1 VTSPKSIERNQKRID
16 ELAEIFARKGV
27 YLFDYRGLTVPEM
40 QDLRGKIK
48 GLNAGLKVFKNRMAI
63 KYFESRQEESEHGRD
78 LFRGP
83 LAVAYADDN
92 FVEVAKVMVEFEKES
107 KKIQLQSAFVEFKL
121 MDRDSV
127 LALAKLPGR
136 DQLMAQLAMSI
147 VHPLKKMGLSLS
159 APLTN
164 MLVLLKNLKDKKAKE
179 GEV

>member
-1 VTSPKSIERNQKRID
+1 MTSPKSIERNQKRID
-16 ELAEIFARKGV
+16 ELAEIFASIGV
-27 YLFDYRGLTVPEM
+27 YLFDFRGLTVPEM

-63 KYFESRQEESEHGRD
+63 KYFESRQELEHGRD

-92 FVEVAKVMVEFEKES
+92 FVELAKVMVEFEKEG
-107 KKIQLQSAFVEFKL
+107 KKIQLKSAFVESQL
-121 MDRDSV
+121 MDRDRV

-136 DQLMAQLAMSI
+136 DQLLAQLAMSI

-164 MLVLLKNLKDKKAKE
+164 MLLLLKNLKDKKAKE
-179 GEV
+179 GEE